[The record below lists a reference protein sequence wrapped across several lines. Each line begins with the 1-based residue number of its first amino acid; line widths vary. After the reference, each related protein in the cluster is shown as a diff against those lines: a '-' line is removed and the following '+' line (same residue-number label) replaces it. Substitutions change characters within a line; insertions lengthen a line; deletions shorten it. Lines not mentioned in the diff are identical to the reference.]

1 MPLEN
6 ANRWITSSRIGD
18 VDAIEDIK
26 SAVTAIDSALAAY
39 SSAAD
44 VVGAVAEAEA
54 FARAFFESLSVRS
67 IGNLVLSE
75 SLSEIVGAYLSDGAH
90 LLLHTNL
97 NRLIDLYGVT
107 PFLDDATL
115 QEELTTDPVATEF
128 PLPYGVR
135 WFATQAER
143 LGSSTLRGLE
153 QPPLE
158 SGFAGWQETV
168 VDAFYDLGDTQRPLY
183 GPEEEVG
190 ALLVTGQATDLTSLM
205 EVYGAL
211 QELFSRKPA
220 EFVTPQVGQLFK
232 DLTAS
237 VLPSL
242 GSAANMEYLRP
253 ELVQYSWS
261 TSPDFVRVSSRDLIP
276 LIGDILLDLDLFGKQ
291 LAEPYP
297 TSSALAAFAE
307 ALQAYVDAGA
317 TLIEAALASIN
328 TLVSLLSLEGAS
340 RLWIPVA
347 PGGSDR
353 IVQVIQEAESTR
365 RDLQRVVLPSNSGYA
380 RNELITF
387 ELAEQARATDVGFV
401 SVPAENQLVAGA
413 VMVFNKGPV
422 ATLLEELLAP
432 KEEDVNENDDPENNP
447 AARNLV
453 LPDPPR
459 LLGLRDPLDV
469 RSRRQAEENEPVVRV
484 GPENPTDRERTGW
497 VQGAVRSGRP
507 VGASADTGALT
518 PLCPTPGTTSF
529 AVRASTALQTVP
541 PNTARGT
548 LVRRGEE
555 TVPSVYFSSESRPA
569 RLVAQQAEHSA
580 PNEYISPL
588 LPSVPWAG
596 VGSRMPIGD
605 LPGSAEGNASR
616 LLPMSSYQ
624 KAWETYL
631 VDPQGFDD
639 ITVNPG
645 GTTFSSAQF
654 EAALAGLGY
663 SGGILRPKDWWLD
676 VTVAWARYAPAETL
690 TRTAVVRVRIDRI
703 DDSSGS
709 AVFTTEPAL
718 PCYPVISSSS
728 GLSGVFWA
736 GESLA
741 FRRVVTSGAARDAFV
756 RGGAPGIT
764 FESVCGWRRSLATPD
779 EGLLLTLQSEC
790 MGVLVDSDTAQ
801 AGRKRQVWLL
811 RDTDRPVPGL
821 ALSADKP
828 LLDSEPVHSDVPLV
842 GSYLHSV
849 ETPPT
854 NDTFTLTPALAARD
868 AFVRA
873 EKPDDFTYYLF
884 DPSLASQ
891 TSSEKYMSERLP
903 KACGDTRV
911 LTAHAPRS
919 VLVGLGTVSSGS
931 VGVPAAAQST
941 AQAILV
947 LDVATGQWT
956 EVPDAADAAALAAGN
971 VLPRP
976 GFVSTYSGTPWAVS
990 LEWGDSSD
998 LAATLIPAAR
1008 QAAST
1013 GQRYQGHDLSAP
1025 AQGDEVLT
1033 THGSPI
1039 SARFGAVVSGE
1050 AAMSSSGRVG
1060 ASSSWAG
1067 LASLVGTSRLPKAEQ
1082 GRELSL
1088 TFTCLGPWA
1097 GRNGVWT
1104 LVESASHVL
1113 TLVSGDVC
1121 TLRAYERDLLTERL
1135 VLRAEASVPF
1145 PIPGR
1150 RYQAAMQVD
1159 PDSTSVS
1166 VVWRQADSDDSAS
1179 PAYADVVSASV
1190 TVTSSD
1196 PYPYTRALDG
1206 YPLTGATIRLGRPFP
1221 PAMTVARSASAYV
1234 DQIETYHAGVS
1245 TTENWSLG
1253 SLPLAFIS
1261 VTSDALTP

>member
-1 MPLEN
+1 MALTEP
-6 ANRWITSSRIGD
+6 NRWITSSRLGD
-18 VDAIEDIK
+18 SDTINQLKEAVALVDQ
-26 SAVTAIDSALAAY
+26 ALVAY

-54 FARAFFESLSVRS
+54 YARAFFESLSVRA
-67 IGNLVLSE
+67 GANLVISE
-75 SLSEIVGAYLSDGAH
+75 ALSEIVGAYLTDGAH
-90 LLLHTNL
+90 LLVHTNL
-97 NRLIDLYGVT
+97 NRLIDKFGVA
-107 PFLDDATL
+107 PFLEDAGV
-115 QEELTTDPVATEF
+115 QETVTTDPVPTQF
-128 PLPYGVR
+128 PLPYTAN
-135 WFATQAER
+135 WFATQADR

-153 QPPLE
+153 QPPIE

-168 VDAFYDLGDTQRPLY
+168 IDAFYDLGDFQRPRY
-183 GPEEEVG
+183 DASQEVG
-190 ALLVTGQATDLTSLM
+190 ALLVTGQATDLTTLYDLM
-205 EVYGAL
+205 GGLE
-211 QELFSRKPA
+211 QLFSRMPEEMA
-220 EFVTPQVGQLFK
+220 LPQVSQLFK
-232 DLTAS
+232 DLTS
-237 VLPSL
+237 PLLMQSL
-242 GSAANMEYLRP
+242 GPAATSSYIRP
-253 ELVQYSWS
+253 HLSQQNWS

-276 LIGDILLDLDLFGKQ
+276 LIGDVLFDIDLFSRQ
-291 LAEPYP
+291 LSVPYP
-297 TSSALAAFAE
+297 TSGALSAFAE
-307 ALQAYVDAGA
+307 SLQAYVDAGA
-317 TLIEAALASIN
+317 GLISVALGYLN
-328 TLVSLLSLEGAS
+328 TLLSLLSLEGYS
-340 RLWIPVA
+340 RLWVPVEA
-347 PGGSDR
+347 GGSDR
-353 IVQVIQEAESTR
+353 IVQVIQDAEDTR
-365 RDLQRVVLPSNSGYA
+365 RDLQRVVIPSNSGFG

-387 ELAEQARATDVGFV
+387 EQAQAARAVDTGFV
-401 SVPAENQLVAGA
+401 AHPTENQLIAGA
-413 VMVFNKGPV
+413 VMVFNKGPL
-422 ATLLEELLAP
+422 ASLIESLLAP
-432 KEEDVNENDDPENNP
+432 KEDDAAENDGGAP
-447 AARNLV
+447 ARNPV
-453 LPDPPR
+453 SVDPPR
-459 LLGLRDPLDV
+459 TVGTRDPVDV
-469 RSRRQAEENEPVVRV
+469 RTRRQGEEGEPVVSV
-484 GPENPTDRERTGW
+484 GPANPTDQERTGW

-507 VGASADTGALT
+507 VGASADTGDLT

-529 AVRASTALQTVP
+529 AVRTNTALQVVP
-541 PNTARGT
+541 PNTARGV

-569 RLVAQQAEHSA
+569 RLVAQQADHSA
-580 PNEYISPL
+580 PSEHINPL

-596 VGSRMPIGD
+596 LGSRMPIGA
-605 LPGSAEGNASR
+605 LPGSAEGNAAR

-631 VDPQGFDD
+631 VDPQGFSD

-676 VTVAWARYAPAETL
+676 VTIAWARYAPAETL

-703 DDSSGS
+703 DDASGS

-728 GLSGVFWA
+728 GLSGVFWS

-741 FRRVVTSGAARDAFV
+741 FRRAVTSGADRDTFV
-756 RGGAPGIT
+756 RGGAPGVT
-764 FESVCGWRRSLATPD
+764 FESVCGWRRNRDTPD

-801 AGRKRQVWLL
+801 AGRKRQVWLVQ
-811 RDTDRPVPGL
+811 DTDRPVPGIDF
-821 ALSADKP
+821 SASKP
-828 LLDSEPVHSDVPLV
+828 LLDSEPIHSDVPLV
-842 GSYLHSV
+842 GSYLHSA

-854 NDTFTLTPALAARD
+854 SDTFTLTPALAARD

-873 EKPDDFTYYLF
+873 DQPNDFTYYLF
-884 DPSLASQ
+884 DPSLASS
-891 TSSEKYMSERLP
+891 TSSERYMSERLP

-931 VGVPAAAQST
+931 IGVPAAAQST

-947 LDVATGQWT
+947 LDVSTGQWT
-956 EVPDAADAAALAAGN
+956 EVPGAADAAALASGN
-971 VLPRP
+971 VLPTP
-976 GFVSTYSGTPWAVS
+976 SFVSTYSGIPWAVS

-1008 QAAST
+1008 QGAST
-1013 GQRYQGHDLSAP
+1013 FQRYRGHLLSAP

-1060 ASSSWAG
+1060 AASAWAG
-1067 LASLVGTSRLPKAEQ
+1067 LSSLVGTSRLPKAEQ

-1088 TFTCLGPWA
+1088 TFTCLGPWE
-1097 GRNGVWT
+1097 GRDGVWT

-1135 VLRAEASVPF
+1135 VLRAEVAVPF
-1145 PIPGR
+1145 PVPGR
-1150 RYQAAMQVD
+1150 RYQAALRVD
-1159 PDSTSVS
+1159 PASTSVS

-1190 TVTSSD
+1190 TVASSD

-1234 DQIETYHAGVS
+1234 DEIETYHAGVS